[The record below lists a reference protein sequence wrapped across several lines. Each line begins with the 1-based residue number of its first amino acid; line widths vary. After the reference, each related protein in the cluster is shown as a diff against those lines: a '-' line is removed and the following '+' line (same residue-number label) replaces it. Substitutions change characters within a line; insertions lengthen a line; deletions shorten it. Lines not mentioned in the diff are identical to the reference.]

1 MLAIS
6 EATKLSSALSSGIPF
21 LAEIKNE
28 NDHEQALALM
38 DQLIEDYDNN
48 IIIIEALSSAITRHE
63 ESAEEFA
70 LFNQRQ
76 DNLDPSV
83 SALKVLMEQHN
94 LNTTD
99 FENEIGKRSMVSLVL
114 SGSRSL
120 SREHIA
126 KLSRRFGISPA
137 LFF

>member
-6 EATKLSSALSSGIPF
+6 EATKLSSALSSGIP
-21 LAEIKNE
+21 LLTEIKDE
-28 NDHEQALALM
+28 KDHVHALELM
-38 DQLIEDYDNN
+38 DQLIENYDEN
-48 IIIIEALSSAITRHE
+48 IIIIEALSSAITRYE
-63 ESAEEFA
+63 EDAQEFKA
-70 LFNQRQ
+70 FNKRQ
-76 DNLDPSV
+76 ENLDPSV
-83 SALKVLMEQHN
+83 SALKVLMEQYN

-114 SGSRSL
+114 SGNRSL

-126 KLSRRFGISPA
+126 KLSQRFGVSPA

>member
-48 IIIIEALSSAITRHE
+48 IIIIEALSSAITRYE
-63 ESAEEFA
+63 ESAQEFE

-83 SALKVLMEQHN
+83 SALKVLMQQHN

-126 KLSRRFGISPA
+126 KLSRRFGVSPA

>member
-6 EATKLSSALSSGIPF
+6 EATRLSSALSSGIPF
-21 LAEIKNE
+21 LAEIKDE
-28 NDHEQALALM
+28 ADHEQALALM
-38 DQLIEDYDNN
+38 DQLMEDYDNN
-48 IIIIEALSSAITRHE
+48 IIIIEALSSAITRYE
-63 ESAEEFA
+63 ESAGEFE

-99 FENEIGKRSMVSLVL
+99 FENEI
-114 SGSRSL
+114 
-120 SREHIA
+120 
-126 KLSRRFGISPA
+126 
-137 LFF
+137 